1 MKKQS
6 NLKKSKKLG
15 HRKAKSNIGF
25 ISSSVW
31 VRDAL
36 HENKM
41 LLQSARANT
50 TECVTIKPPKEVF
63 DAIVAEMLSKKSIK
77 SEGGCL

>member
-6 NLKKSKKLG
+6 NLKKSQSLG
-15 HRKAKSNIGF
+15 HRKGKSGCGF
-25 ISSSVW
+25 ISSSIW
-31 VRDAL
+31 IRDAL

-63 DAIVAEMLSKKSIK
+63 DAIVAEMLSKKPIK